1 MKEPGREIEAKFH
14 VPELQAIRQ
23 RLLDLGARQLKA
35 RHLERNWNFDTPDR
49 RLQRSRQVLRL
60 RVDGHVILTY
70 KKQRQVF
77 EERTEIELVLDNPE
91 AARYLLKGLGYEMV
105 LVYEKQREVFEF
117 KNLRVMLDELPF
129 GNFVEIEGPALESLV
144 EAAIKLNLV
153 WEQRASS
160 SYLSMF
166 EELREQM
173 KLPFHEATFANFER
187 LPPGVR
193 EKVQWVDA
201 DSNPAAP
208 RSAS

>member
-1 MKEPGREIEAKFH
+1 MNKSGREIEAKFH
-14 VPELQAIRQ
+14 VQDLQAIRQ
-23 RLLDLGARQLKA
+23 RLLHLGAQQLQT

-49 RLQRSRQVLRL
+49 RLQKGRQVLRL
-60 RVDGHVILTY
+60 RVDGCVILTY

-91 AARYLLKGLGYEMV
+91 AARHLLEGLGFEMV

-117 KNLRVMLDELPF
+117 KGLKVMLDELPF
-129 GNFVEIEGPALESLV
+129 GDFVEIEGPALESLV

-160 SYLSMF
+160 SYLSLF
-166 EELREQM
+166 EELRERL
-173 KLPFHEATFANFER
+173 KLPFREATFANFER
-187 LPPGVR
+187 LPPEVR
-193 EKVQWVDA
+193 EKIEWVEA
-201 DSNPAAP
+201 DSKMDTP